1 MTASLTTII
10 YRTLSI
16 GSSYVEY
23 DSAFN
28 IVEILDQ
35 CISDS
40 IVNKPIYFIL
50 SPGAKVV
57 VDKDMMAVKQL
68 FHKGISYYNINVG
81 QGQDIFGYVLFRN
94 CSS

>member
-1 MTASLTTII
+1 MLVDRSIRPNRITASLTTII
-10 YRTLSI
+10 CRTLPS

-23 DSAFN
+23 DSALN
-28 IVEILDQ
+28 SVEILDQ

-57 VDKDMMAVKQL
+57 VDKDMIAVK
-68 FHKGISYYNINVG
+68 
-81 QGQDIFGYVLFRN
+81 
-94 CSS
+94 